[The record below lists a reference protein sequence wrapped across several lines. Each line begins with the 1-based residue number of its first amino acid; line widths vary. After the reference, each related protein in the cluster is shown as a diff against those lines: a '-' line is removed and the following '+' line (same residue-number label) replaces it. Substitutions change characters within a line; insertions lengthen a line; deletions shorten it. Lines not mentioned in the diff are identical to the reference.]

1 MLQKA
6 LISIV
11 LFFFAVVSP
20 FAHLSKAKNVADQ
33 VEVHLVREYLDGER
47 SIEVVNETVNSISDI
62 FLIYQ
67 GWELVDHNDH
77 YVKLYK
83 KIQDISP
90 LLKTNGYF
98 GLSGNGILTIYD
110 GKPSDE
116 KAIQSFYQ
124 LDIDK
129 LESNLINKLKM
140 GIPIK
145 TKNDFVTVITKLK
158 RYEK

>member
-6 LISIV
+6 FIASV
-11 LFFFAVVSP
+11 VSFFVVASP
-20 FAHLSKAKNVADQ
+20 FAHVSEARNSSNT
-33 VEVHLVREYLDGER
+33 VEVHLVREYIDGER
-47 SIEVVNETVNSISDI
+47 STEVVKETVDSISDI
-62 FLIYQ
+62 FETYQ
-67 GWELVDHNDH
+67 GWQLVEHNDN

-98 GLSGNGILTIYD
+98 GLSGNGILTIFD

-116 KAIQSFYQ
+116 NAVQSFYQ

-129 LESNLINKLKM
+129 LESNLINKLKL